1 MPFVGLHFH
10 SRFLGSRFLGHGDVG
25 RGLRGD
31 EQEKASQAR
40 ATDKSHNPNDANRK
54 SFT

>member
-1 MPFVGLHFH
+1 MPFVGLHLH
-10 SRFLGSRFLGHGDVG
+10 GSLLGLGDVG
-25 RGLRGD
+25 LLMRGD

-40 ATDKSHNPNDANRK
+40 ATDKSHIPNDANRK